1 MARQALNDPTPIN
14 GARPSLIA
22 WLFWPVAALVL
33 IVAVWSMTIVRAN
46 AERAEAG
53 ANTRR
58 EATAAAQAYEQYV
71 TRSVAQM
78 DQVSM
83 QLKQSWEQSSGSLRL
98 EHLTRDGMFLDSAF
112 ISVSIV
118 DARGKVV
125 SSTQPGELHTSY
137 ARSAFFRYHRNNN
150 SSSLQIHPPQASTA
164 EVHPAVLFSRRLDTP
179 GEDFDG
185 VVVLTVPSDYLTS
198 FYMPSA
204 LGRDGL
210 VATVGAESGLRLEQQ
225 AHAGSSFPRDP
236 ALWAAPSGV
245 SLLDA
250 GLFPDG
256 AARFLAWRHSSVY
269 PIVALVALSRN
280 EAMAAA
286 ETYWIDG
293 RNDAAFVSFCLVLI
307 AALATVLSRRAAYRQ
322 SAQEDVRLAYRTAT
336 ESAND
341 GFYMAAALRNDS
353 GEIVDFEIVDCNERG
368 AYFYG
373 ASRGELIGKRLSMI
387 DTGVFGHALLDTYR
401 TAMASG
407 FYEDEREMPADDRL
421 NIRWGHRR
429 LVRVGNGLAVT
440 LRDISERKA
449 HVVELERLA
458 NEDMLTG
465 LPNRHWLMGFLPG
478 AMAASR
484 SDASELPLLFIDLD
498 EFKQVNDLHGHAV
511 GDLLLRASGERL
523 RSLLRPGDHVVRF
536 GGDEFVVLLM
546 PSDAQQQAARV
557 AERIITAF
565 QAPFTINGEPLRVGT
580 SVGISV
586 FPQDAADAASLIKNG
601 DIAMYAGKTDGKGQY
616 RFFEAS
622 QSRLI
627 QSRLQLKHR
636 LLEAIELDQF
646 VLYYQPRVDAYTGRV
661 CSMEA
666 LVRWI
671 HPQHG
676 LVSPLEFIPMA
687 ETSGLILRIGE
698 MVMEKACR
706 QIDAWRRQGLPVVP
720 VSINVSPKQFARGEV
735 HRQLAVYLDRHHV
748 PATLLEVEITESAMM
763 GEQEEVLAEL
773 GAIRA
778 LGVKLHVD
786 DFGTGYSSLSQ
797 LQKLKMDVLKVD
809 RAFTSEL
816 GNSREGRVFFQAI
829 VSMAHALGM
838 SVVAEGVETVEQLRI
853 LQELGCNEV
862 QGYYLA
868 RPMPAADIPA
878 VLNQGY
884 LFDPA
889 LQAAPSLGT
898 RQTQSARTQASG
910 TIPA

>member
-1 MARQALNDPTPIN
+1 MDRPALKDPLPRA
-14 GARPSLIA
+14 GARRSLLA
-22 WLFWPVAALVL
+22 LLVWPVAALVM
-33 IVAVWSMTIVRAN
+33 IVALWSATLVRAN
-46 AERAEAG
+46 EERSKADQT
-53 ANTRR
+53 TRR
-58 EATAAAQAYEQYV
+58 EASAAAQAYEQYV

-83 QLKQSWEQSSGSLRL
+83 QLKQSWEQSDGQLRL

-112 ISVSIV
+112 VSVSVV
-118 DARGKVV
+118 DAYGLVV
-125 SSTQPGELHTSY
+125 SSTRASELLVSHAHSP
-137 ARSAFFRYHRNNN
+137 FFLYHRNNN
-150 SSSLQIHPPQASTA
+150 SSSLNIEGPAGAGAGATTHP
-164 EVHPAVLFSRRLDTP
+164 VVLFSRRLDSRDD
-179 GEDFDG
+179 EFDG

-204 LGRDGL
+204 LGREGML
-210 VATVGAESGLRLEQQ
+210 ATVGTEVGLRLEQ
-225 AHAGSSFPRDP
+225 HAAGEPHTAFPRDP

-245 SLLDA
+245 SLLDKEN
-250 GLFPDG
+250 GFSDG
-256 AARFLAWRHSSVY
+256 QARYLAWRSSSVY
-269 PIVALVALSRN
+269 PLVALVALSRR

-286 ETYWIDG
+286 QASWIDA
-293 RNDAAFVSFCLVLI
+293 RNNAALASFALALI
-307 AALATVLSRRAAYRQ
+307 AALATVLSRRAAQRY

-341 GFYMAAALRNDS
+341 GFYMAAALRNDA
-353 GEIVDFEIVDCNERG
+353 GLIVDFEIVDCNERG

-373 ASRGELIGKRLSMI
+373 KSRSELVGARLSMI
-387 DTGVFGHALLDTYR
+387 DTGLYGDALLDTYR
-401 TAMASG
+401 AAMETG
-407 FYEDEREMPADDRL
+407 FHEDEREMPKDNRL
-421 NIRWGHRR
+421 NIKWGHRR

-465 LPNRHWLMGFLPG
+465 LPNRHWLMAFLPG
-478 AMAASR
+478 AMAASL
-484 SDASELPLLFIDLD
+484 ANGSELSLLFIDLD

-511 GDLLLRASGERL
+511 GDQLLKASSERL
-523 RSLLRPGDHVVRF
+523 RALLRPGDHVIRF
-536 GGDEFVVLLM
+536 GGDEFIVLLM
-546 PSDAQQQAARV
+546 PSDAEQQAARV
-557 AERIITAF
+557 AERIIAAF
-565 QAPFTINGEPLRVGT
+565 GTPFNLGGEPLQVGT

-586 FPQDAADAASLIKNG
+586 FPHDAADAAGLIKNG

-636 LLEAIELDQF
+636 LIEAIELDQF
-646 VLYYQPRVDAYTGRV
+646 VLYYQPRVDAHTGRV

-666 LVRWI
+666 LLRWI

-676 LVSPLEFIPMA
+676 LVSPLEFIPLA

-706 QIDAWRRQGLPVVP
+706 QIAEWQRQGLPVVP

-735 HRQLAVYLDRHHV
+735 HRQLAVYLDRYQI
-748 PATLLEVEITESAMM
+748 PSSLLEVEITESAMM
-763 GEQEEVLAEL
+763 GEQDDVLAEL
-773 GAIRA
+773 GAIRS

-797 LQKLKMDVLKVD
+797 LQKLRMDVLKVD

-868 RPMPAADIPA
+868 RPMPAAAIPA
-878 VLNQGY
+878 VLAQGN
-884 LFDPA
+884 LFA
-889 LQAAPSLGT
+889 RLAPPIAVPEL
-898 RQTQSARTQASG
+898 A
-910 TIPA
+910 

>member
-1 MARQALNDPTPIN
+1 MDRQALNDPFPAA
-14 GARPSLIA
+14 GARGSLFA
-22 WLFWPVAALVL
+22 LLVWPVAALVL
-33 IVAVWSMTIVRAN
+33 MAVVWSMTLLRASDERTK
-46 AERAEAG
+46 AEL
-53 ANTRR
+53 NIRR

-83 QLKQSWEQSSGSLRL
+83 QLKQSWEQSNGKLRL
-98 EHLTRDGMFLDSAF
+98 EHLARDGMFHDSAF
-112 ISVSIV
+112 VSVSVV
-118 DARGKVV
+118 DANGVV
-125 SSTQPGELHTSY
+125 ISSTRASALRSSY
-137 ARSAFFRYHRNNN
+137 AQSAFFLFHRNNN
-150 SSSLQIHPPQASTA
+150 SSSLNIDAPADA
-164 EVHPAVLFSRRLDTP
+164 GARVHATVLFSRRLDTRDD
-179 GEDFDG
+179 EFDG

-204 LGRDGL
+204 LGREGM
-210 VATVGAESGLRLEQQ
+210 VATVGTDTGLRLEQQ
-225 AHAGSSFPRDP
+225 DTGTSGADSAFPRDES
-236 ALWAAPSGV
+236 LWSAPVGV
-245 SLLDA
+245 AVLA
-250 GLFPDG
+250 RENGFADG
-256 AARFLAWRHSSVY
+256 QARFLAWRSSQVY
-269 PIVALVALSRN
+269 PLVALVALSRR

-286 ETYWIDG
+286 QAYWIDG
-293 RNDAAFVSFCLVLI
+293 RNNATVASLALALI
-307 AALATVLSRRAAYRQ
+307 AALATVLSRRAAQRH

-341 GFYMAAALRNDS
+341 GFYMAAALRN
-353 GEIVDFEIVDCNERG
+353 GAGQIVDFEIVDCNERG

-373 ASRGELIGKRLSMI
+373 KSRSELVGSRLSRI
-387 DTGVFGHALLDTYR
+387 DTGIYGDALLETYR
-401 TAMASG
+401 AAMASG
-407 FYEDEREMPADDRL
+407 FHEDEREMPPDNRL
-421 NIRWGHRR
+421 NIKWGHRR

-458 NEDMLTG
+458 NEDLLTG
-465 LPNRHWLMGFLPG
+465 LPNRHWLMAFLPG
-478 AMAASR
+478 AMAASLA
-484 SDASELPLLFIDLD
+484 DGAELSLLFIDLD

-511 GDLLLRASGERL
+511 GDQLLRAAGERL
-523 RSLLRPGDHVVRF
+523 RGLLRPGDHVIRF
-536 GGDEFVVLLM
+536 GGDEFIVLLM
-546 PSDAQQQAARV
+546 PSEAEQQAARV
-557 AERIITAF
+557 AERIIAAF
-565 QAPFTINGEPLRVGT
+565 GMPFHLGGEPLQVGT

-586 FPQDAADAASLIKNG
+586 FPRDASDAASLIKNG
-601 DIAMYAGKTDGKGQY
+601 DIAMYAGKTDGKGQF

-636 LLEAIELDQF
+636 LIEAIELDQF
-646 VLYYQPRVDAYTGRV
+646 VLYYQPRVDARTGRV

-666 LVRWI
+666 LLRWI

-676 LVSPLEFIPMA
+676 LVSPLEFIPLA

-735 HRQLAVYLDRHHV
+735 HRQLAVHLARHGI
-748 PATLLEVEITESAMM
+748 PPSLLEVEITESAMM
-763 GEQEEVLAEL
+763 GEQAEVLAEL
-773 GAIRA
+773 GAIRS

-797 LQKLKMDVLKVD
+797 LQKLRMDVLKVD

-838 SVVAEGVETVEQLRI
+838 VVVAEGVETGEQLTI

-868 RPMPAADIPA
+868 RPLPAAAIPA
-878 VLNQGY
+878 VLMQGN
-884 LFDPA
+884 LFVKPA
-889 LQAAPSLGT
+889 VAIAAAAL
-898 RQTQSARTQASG
+898 A
-910 TIPA
+910 

>member
-1 MARQALNDPTPIN
+1 MARQALNDPTPIS

-22 WLFWPVAALVL
+22 SLFWPVAALIL
-33 IVAVWSMTIVRAN
+33 IVAVWSTTIVRAN
-46 AERAEAG
+46 AERTEADK
-53 ANTRR
+53 NTRR
-58 EATAAAQAYEQYV
+58 EANAAAQAYEQYV

-83 QLKQSWEQSSGSLRL
+83 QLKQSWEQSNGRLRL

-112 ISVSIV
+112 ISVSVV

-125 SSTQPGELHTSY
+125 SSTQPGELNASY

-150 SSSLQIHPPQASTA
+150 SSSLKIDTPLASETQ
-164 EVHPAVLFSRRLDTP
+164 VHPAVLFSRRLDTP
-179 GEDFDG
+179 DDDFDG

-198 FYMPSA
+198 FYMPAA

-210 VATVGAESGLRLEQQ
+210 VATVGTEAGLRLEQQ
-225 AHAGSSFPRDP
+225 ARAGAATAFPRDA
-236 ALWAAPSGV
+236 ALWAAPAGV
-245 SLLDA
+245 LLSAA
-250 GLFPDG
+250 GQFPDG
-256 AARFLAWRHSSVY
+256 QARFLAWRHSPVY
-269 PIVALVALSRN
+269 PLVALVALSKS

-286 ETYWIDG
+286 ETYWTDG
-293 RNDAAFVSFCLVLI
+293 RNDAAFASFCLALI
-307 AALATVLSRRAAYRQ
+307 AALATVLSRRAAHRQ

-341 GFYMAAALRNDS
+341 GFYMAAALRNEA
-353 GEIVDFEIVDCNERG
+353 GVIVDFEIVDCNERG

-373 ASRGELIGKRLSMI
+373 SSRAELIGKRLSTI
-387 DTGVFGHALLDTYR
+387 DAGVFGNALLDTYSA
-401 TAMASG
+401 AMTSG
-407 FYEDEREMPADDRL
+407 FYEDEREMPADARL

-484 SDASELPLLFIDLD
+484 SESTELSLLFIDLD

-511 GDLLLRASGERL
+511 GDQLLKASGERL

-536 GGDEFVVLLM
+536 GGDEFIVLLM

-557 AERIITAF
+557 AERIISAF
-565 QAPFTINGEPLRVGT
+565 QGPFTINGEPLQVGA

-586 FPQDAADAASLIKNG
+586 FPHDAADAASLIKHG

-646 VLYYQPRVDAYTGRV
+646 VLYYQPRVDAFTGEV

-687 ETSGLILRIGE
+687 ETTGLILRIGE

-735 HRQLAVYLDRHHV
+735 HRQLAVYLDRHQV
-748 PATLLEVEITESAMM
+748 PASLLEVEITESAMM
-763 GEQEEVLAEL
+763 GEQEDVLAEL

-838 SVVAEGVETVEQLRI
+838 SVVAEGVETAEQLCI

-878 VLNQGY
+878 VLEQG
-884 LFDPA
+884 LRSSVVPAKAGTHTEPA
-889 LQAAPSLGT
+889 L
-898 RQTQSARTQASG
+898 
-910 TIPA
+910 

>member
-1 MARQALNDPTPIN
+1 MARQALNDPTPLS
-14 GARPSLIA
+14 GARPSLLA
-22 WLFWPVAALVL
+22 QLFWPVAALVL
-33 IVAVWSMTIVRAN
+33 IVAVWSMTFVRAN
-46 AERAEAG
+46 DERTEADQ
-53 ANTRR
+53 NTRR
-58 EATAAAQAYEQYV
+58 EANAAAQAYEQYV

-78 DQVSM
+78 DQVSL

-118 DARGKVV
+118 DRRGNVI
-125 SSTQPGELHTSY
+125 SSTKPGEVRASY

-150 SSSLQIHPPQASTA
+150 SSSLKIDTPHDSATS
-164 EVHPAVLFSRRLDTP
+164 VHSAVLFSRRLDTRDD
-179 GEDFDG
+179 EFDG
-185 VVVLTVPSDYLTS
+185 VVVLAVPSDYLTS

-204 LGRDGL
+204 LGRDGM
-210 VATVGAESGLRLEQQ
+210 VATVGAEGGLRLEQQ
-225 AHAGSSFPRDP
+225 TRTDRSETLFPLDT
-236 ALWAAPSGV
+236 AIWSGPSGV
-245 SLLDA
+245 QLLD
-250 GLFPDG
+250 GEQFPDG
-256 AARFLAWRHSSVY
+256 QARFLAWRHSSVY
-269 PIVALVALSRN
+269 PLVAMVALSKS

-286 ETYWIDG
+286 ETYWTEG
-293 RNDAAFVSFCLVLI
+293 RNDATFASCCLALI
-307 AALATVLSRRAAYRQ
+307 AALATVLSRRAAHRQ

-341 GFYMAAALRNDS
+341 GFYMAAALRNDE
-353 GEIVDFEIVDCNERG
+353 GEVVDFEIVDCNERG

-373 ASRGELIGKRLSMI
+373 TSRGELIGKRLSMI
-387 DTGVFGHALLDTYR
+387 DAGVFGEALLDTYR
-401 TAMASG
+401 AAMTSG
-407 FYEDEREMPADDRL
+407 FHEDEREMPADSRL
-421 NIRWGHRR
+421 NIQWGHRR

-465 LPNRHWLMGFLPG
+465 LPNRHWLMEFLPC

-484 SDASELPLLFIDLD
+484 GDGTELSLLFIDLD

-511 GDLLLRASGERL
+511 GDQLLKASAERL

-536 GGDEFVVLLM
+536 GGDEFIVLLM
-546 PSDAQQQAARV
+546 PAQTEQHPARV
-557 AERIITAF
+557 AERIIAAF
-565 QAPFTINGEPLRVGT
+565 GTPFTINGEPLQVGT

-586 FPQDAADAASLIKNG
+586 FPRDAGDAASLIKNG

-636 LLEAIELDQF
+636 LIEAIELDQF
-646 VLYYQPRVDAYTGRV
+646 VLYYQPRVDAYTGEV

-666 LVRWI
+666 LLRWI

-706 QIDAWRRQGLPVVP
+706 QIDAWRGQGLPVVP

-735 HRQLAVYLDRHHV
+735 HRQLAVYLDRYKI
-748 PATLLEVEITESAMM
+748 PAALLEVEITESAMM
-763 GEQEEVLAEL
+763 GEQDEVLTEL

-868 RPMPAADIPA
+868 RPMPAADIPEVLINGLLFAKPIA
-878 VLNQGY
+878 VVPAKAGTHTE
-884 LFDPA
+884 PA
-889 LQAAPSLGT
+889 L
-898 RQTQSARTQASG
+898 
-910 TIPA
+910 

>member
-1 MARQALNDPTPIN
+1 MARQAINDPTPIS
-14 GARPSLIA
+14 GARPSLLA
-22 WLFWPVAALVL
+22 LLFWPVAAVVL
-33 IVAVWSMTIVRAN
+33 IGAVWWITFVRAN
-46 AERAEAG
+46 NERIEAEQ
-53 ANTRR
+53 NTRR

-83 QLKQSWEQSSGSLRL
+83 QLKQSWEQSKGQLRL

-112 ISVSIV
+112 VSVSIV
-118 DARGKVV
+118 DAQGKVI
-125 SSTQPGELHTSY
+125 SSTRASELNTSY
-137 ARSAFFRYHRNNN
+137 VQSAFFDYHRNNN
-150 SSSLQIHPPQASTA
+150 SSSLTIGKPHASRTA
-164 EVHPAVLFSRRLDTP
+164 VHPEVLFSRRLDTP
-179 GEDFDG
+179 DEEFDG

-204 LGRDGL
+204 LGREGM
-210 VATVGAESGLRLEQQ
+210 VATVGAEAGLRLEQQ
-225 AHAGSSFPRDP
+225 EHVDSDRAATSFPHD
-236 ALWAAPSGV
+236 AGLWAAASGV
-245 SLLDA
+245 SLLEGA
-250 GLFPDG
+250 QSFPDG
-256 AARFLAWRHSSVY
+256 QARFLAWRRSSVY
-269 PIVALVALSRN
+269 PLVALVALSKS

-286 ETYWIDG
+286 EAYWIDG
-293 RNDAAFVSFCLVLI
+293 RNNAAFASLGLALI
-307 AALATVLSRRAAYRQ
+307 AALATVLSRRAAHRL

-341 GFYMAAALRNDS
+341 GFYMAAALRNDA

-373 ASRGELIGKRLSMI
+373 TSRGDLVGKRLSSI
-387 DTGVFGHALLDTYR
+387 DAGVFGDALLDTYAA
-401 TAMASG
+401 AMETG
-407 FYEDEREMPADDRL
+407 FHEDEREMPSDERL
-421 NIRWGHRR
+421 NIKWGHRR

-465 LPNRHWLMGFLPG
+465 LPNRHWLMGFLPM
-478 AMAASR
+478 AMATTRANGT
-484 SDASELPLLFIDLD
+484 ELSLLFIDLD

-511 GDLLLRASGERL
+511 GDQLLKAAGERL
-523 RSLLRPGDHVVRF
+523 RALLRPGDHVVRF
-536 GGDEFVVLLM
+536 GGDEFIVLLM
-546 PSDAQQQAARV
+546 PSEAEQQAASV
-557 AERIITAF
+557 AERIIAAF
-565 QAPFTINGEPLRVGT
+565 GAPFTIGGEQPQVGA

-586 FPQDAADAASLIKNG
+586 FPRDAADAAALIKNG

-646 VLYYQPRVDAYTGRV
+646 VLYYQPRVDAYTGKV

-706 QIDAWRRQGLPVVP
+706 QIDAWRSEGLPVVP

-735 HRQLAVYLDRHHV
+735 HRQLAVYLDRYAI
-748 PATLLEVEITESAMM
+748 PPTLLEVEITESAMM

-838 SVVAEGVETVEQLRI
+838 SVVAEGVETIEQLRI

-868 RPMPAADIPA
+868 RPMPGADIPA
-878 VLNQGY
+878 VLMEGH
-884 LFDPA
+884 LFAKPIHA
-889 LQAAPSLGT
+889 VAFA
-898 RQTQSARTQASG
+898 
-910 TIPA
+910 

>member
-1 MARQALNDPTPIN
+1 MDRQALNDPLPRN
-14 GARPSLIA
+14 GARRPRLA
-22 WLFWPVAALVL
+22 WLVWPVAALVL
-33 IVAVWSMTIVRAN
+33 IVAVWSATLVRAN
-46 AERAEAG
+46 DERGKADQ
-53 ANTRR
+53 NTRR
-58 EATAAAQAYEQYV
+58 EASAAAQAYEQYV

-83 QLKQSWEQSSGSLRL
+83 QLKQSWEQSDGQLRL

-112 ISVSIV
+112 VSVSVV
-118 DARGKVV
+118 DANGLVV
-125 SSTQPGELHTSY
+125 SSTRASELLASH
-137 ARSAFFRYHRNNN
+137 ARSPFFIYHRNNN
-150 SSSLQIHPPQASTA
+150 SSSLNIEAPAGAGAGATAHP
-164 EVHPAVLFSRRLDTP
+164 VVLFSRRLDSRDD
-179 GEDFDG
+179 EFDG

-204 LGRDGL
+204 LGREGM
-210 VATVGAESGLRLEQQ
+210 VATVGSEVVLRLEQ
-225 AHAGSSFPRDP
+225 HAAGVPDSAFPRD
-236 ALWAAPSGV
+236 ASLWAAPSGV
-245 SLLDA
+245 ALLDKENGFA
-250 GLFPDG
+250 DG
-256 AARFLAWRHSSVY
+256 QARYLAWRGSSVY
-269 PIVALVALSRN
+269 PLVALVALSRR

-286 ETYWIDG
+286 QASWIDA
-293 RNDAAFVSFCLVLI
+293 RNNAALASFALALI
-307 AALATVLSRRAAYRQ
+307 AALATVLSRRAAQRH

-341 GFYMAAALRNDS
+341 GFYMAAALRNDA
-353 GEIVDFEIVDCNERG
+353 GAIVDFEIVDCNERG

-373 ASRGELIGKRLSMI
+373 KSRSELVGNRLSMI
-387 DTGVFGHALLDTYR
+387 DTGSDGEALLAIYR
-401 TAMASG
+401 AAMESG
-407 FYEDEREMPADDRL
+407 FHEDEREMPADNRL
-421 NIRWGHRR
+421 NITWGHRR

-465 LPNRHWLMGFLPG
+465 LPNRHWLMAFLPG
-478 AMAASR
+478 AMAASV
-484 SDASELPLLFIDLD
+484 ANGSELSLLFIDLD

-511 GDLLLRASGERL
+511 GDQLLKAAGERL
-523 RSLLRPGDHVVRF
+523 RALLRPGDHVIRF
-536 GGDEFVVLLM
+536 GGDEFIVLLM
-546 PSDAQQQAARV
+546 PSEAEQQAARV
-557 AERIITAF
+557 AERIIAAF
-565 QAPFTINGEPLRVGT
+565 GVPFNLAGEPVQVGT

-586 FPQDAADAASLIKNG
+586 FPRDAADAAGLIKNG
-601 DIAMYAGKTDGKGQY
+601 DIAMYAGKTDGKGQF

-636 LLEAIELDQF
+636 LVEAIELDQF
-646 VLYYQPRVDAYTGRV
+646 VLYYQPRVDAHTGRV

-666 LVRWI
+666 LIRWI

-676 LVSPLEFIPMA
+676 LVSPLEFIPLA

-706 QIDAWRRQGLPVVP
+706 QIAEWQHLGLPVVP

-735 HRQLAVYLDRHHV
+735 HRQLAVYLDRYEI
-748 PATLLEVEITESAMM
+748 ASSLLEVEISESAMM
-763 GEQEEVLAEL
+763 GEQDDVLAEL

-797 LQKLKMDVLKVD
+797 LQKLRMDVLKVD

-838 SVVAEGVETVEQLRI
+838 SVVAEGVETAEQLRI

-868 RPMPAADIPA
+868 RPMPAAAIPA
-878 VLNQGY
+878 VLAQGN
-884 LFDPA
+884 LFVR
-889 LQAAPSLGT
+889 LAPPIAVAEL
-898 RQTQSARTQASG
+898 A
-910 TIPA
+910 